1 MSEIGAVN
9 RTDVQSVLAQMR
21 ALRQAASGELLKTLA
36 EPDVASATPSV
47 ASATQIAGQPA
58 TTSRAGFGQMLASAI
73 KQVNAL
79 EVDADV
85 QRNAFVRGDTQDLV
99 KVMIAAQKS
108 EVAFQAAAQ
117 VRNRLVS
124 AYQDIMNMPI

>member
-21 ALRQAASGELLKTLA
+21 AMKAAAAGELIKTLA
-36 EPDVASATPSV
+36 EPDVATAAPHV
-47 ASATQIAGQPA
+47 GGPNA
-58 TTSRAGFGQMLASAI
+58 TSRTGFPQLLSSAI
-73 KQVNAL
+73 KQVNSMQL
-79 EVDADV
+79 EADV
-85 QRNAFVRGDTQDLV
+85 ERNAFVRGDTQDLV

-108 EVAFQAAAQ
+108 EVAFQAVTQ
-117 VRNRLVS
+117 VRNRLVT